1 MVVSLNLEWFAFSQH
16 NFNSGIIHNSQSTT
30 SFPFVNNPIVTCDIL
45 FLSSHSQII
54 TILNDIVD
62 RVLIWNWWT
71 WETWN
76 LVKKSTIS
84 KRSIASAHRWTKE
97 KKTICTVIK
106 FNVRFCISS
115 PSQDTFSMWRQTT
128 RIFNK
133 MSVRSL
139 NIYRNKKK
147 NERKKKRKTYQI
159 PYAYLS
165 IEMFPILYLAVWP
178 FSVCHSV
185 DFATIG

>member
-1 MVVSLNLEWFAFSQH
+1 MKITSNISLYFKRNRFTNFWNSFHSHIDSMVVSLNLEWFAFSQH

-76 LVKKSTIS
+76 LVKKSTIW

-97 KKTICTVIK
+97 KK
-106 FNVRFCISS
+106 RFVQS
-115 PSQDTFSMWRQTT
+115 
-128 RIFNK
+128 
-133 MSVRSL
+133 
-139 NIYRNKKK
+139 
-147 NERKKKRKTYQI
+147 
-159 PYAYLS
+159 
-165 IEMFPILYLAVWP
+165 
-178 FSVCHSV
+178 
-185 DFATIG
+185 